1 MENTK
6 IKNENRINEM
16 LSNIKNIMKETDKK
30 ILEINERKNKK
41 AEEILKL
48 RREVKKEENA
58 RFNYKIKR
66 DNKIYFYVASLL
78 ISHLKNETTT
88 EEDLNLMN
96 NLRNLIAAYDFKVE
110 ETKTTKRNKKEVEE
124 ILNEGTKKNIFEEDE
139 DEDEDELNL

>member
-1 MENTK
+1 MENTN

-16 LSNIKNIMKETDKK
+16 LSNIKNIMEETDKK
-30 ILEINERKNKK
+30 ILEINEKKNKK

-58 RFNYKIKR
+58 RFNYKQKR

-96 NLRNLIAAYDFKVE
+96 NLRNLIAAYDFKIE
-110 ETKTTKRNKKEVEE
+110 ETKTSKRNKKEVEE
-124 ILNEGTKKNIFEEDE
+124 ILNENTEKSIFEDNEDE
-139 DEDEDELNL
+139 EEFNL

>member
-1 MENTK
+1 MENTN

-16 LSNIKNIMKETDKK
+16 LSNIKNIMEETDKK

-58 RFNYKIKR
+58 RFNYKQKR

-110 ETKTTKRNKKEVEE
+110 ETKTTKRNKKEVEK
-124 ILNEGTKKNIFEEDE
+124 ILNEDTEKSIFEDNEDE
-139 DEDEDELNL
+139 EEFNL

>member
-1 MENTK
+1 MENIN

-16 LSNIKNIMKETDKK
+16 LSNIKNIIEETDKK

-78 ISHLKNETTT
+78 ISHLKNDTTE

-96 NLRNLIAAYDFKVE
+96 NLKNLISTYNFNVE
-110 ETKTTKRNKKEVEE
+110 ETKTTKRNKKEVEK
-124 ILNEGTKKNIFEEDE
+124 ILNEDTEKSIFEDNEDE
-139 DEDEDELNL
+139 EEFNL

>member
-1 MENTK
+1 MENAN

-16 LSNIKNIMKETDKK
+16 LSNIKNIMEETDKK

-78 ISHLKNETTT
+78 ISHLKNDTTE

-96 NLRNLIAAYDFKVE
+96 NLKNLISTYNFNVE
-110 ETKTTKRNKKEVEE
+110 ETKTTKRNKKEVEK
-124 ILNEGTKKNIFEEDE
+124 ILNEDTEKSIFEDNEDE
-139 DEDEDELNL
+139 EEFNL